1 MSRLLLAVFFG
12 LLLGVATRMAMGHD
26 HPPPQTCEDTCKE
39 VAQQA
44 HDACVAGGTD
54 TATCDAQAQAML
66 EQCLT
71 DQCGVAPPSTCT
83 EQCEVTAQQSYNK
96 ALGRGRSGARAA
108 RHAQFLF
115 HRCENKCARTGN

>member
-1 MSRLLLAVFFG
+1 
-12 LLLGVATRMAMGHD
+12 
-26 HPPPQTCEDTCKE
+26 
-39 VAQQA
+39 
-44 HDACVAGGTD
+44 
-54 TATCDAQAQAML
+54 ML